1 MKPPALPFDR
11 VVLKTGGGTRHLT
24 VSDFLTVPLVE
35 RVRAL
40 LEKRVEFYQHETRLD
55 TNEAL
60 RALRERG

>member
-1 MKPPALPFDR
+1 MKPADLPFDR
-11 VVLKTGGGTRHLT
+11 VVLKSPDGTKHLT
-24 VSDFLTVPLVE
+24 VSAFLNVPLVE

-55 TNEAL
+55 TNDAL